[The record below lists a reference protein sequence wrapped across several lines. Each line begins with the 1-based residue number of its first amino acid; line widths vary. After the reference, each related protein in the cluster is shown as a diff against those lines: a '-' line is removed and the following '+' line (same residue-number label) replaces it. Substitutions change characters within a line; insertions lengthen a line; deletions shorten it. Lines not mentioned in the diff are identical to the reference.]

1 MQDSAVKADAGVRVR
16 VRVRVRARHS
26 CKMTLQIVL
35 DRIVFRDI
43 VEGIS
48 NLPNGTVI
56 MAVVFA
62 NSL

>member
-35 DRIVFRDI
+35 VWIVFRDI